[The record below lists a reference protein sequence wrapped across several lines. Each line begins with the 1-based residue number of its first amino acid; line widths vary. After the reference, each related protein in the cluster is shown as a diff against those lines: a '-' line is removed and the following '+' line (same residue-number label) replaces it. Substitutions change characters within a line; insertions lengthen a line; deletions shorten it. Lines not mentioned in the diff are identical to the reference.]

1 MEDGTSR
8 IEDRGWKME
17 GGTSKMDACDPKK
30 TLGRF
35 HILHAQPSIPDAS
48 TSILDSPASMVKI
61 TLAGMRWLIA
71 AEYRDLLLGPEGL
84 RLQEW
89 LQTGQAVA
97 VKHGPHRAV
106 YRVDLP
112 GLSFY
117 LKHNRVT
124 DLRTWV
130 RQLVRPSKAAM
141 EFERAQ
147 AVAGR
152 GIPTVIPLGLG
163 EGSEGWGPSD
173 NFLITRSLEDTEP
186 LSTFIEQTLPT
197 LEASRQERVRRRLA
211 RRLGEFLHEIHKAG
225 IVHNDLHAGNILVR
239 LQADDGPRLFLID
252 LHAVKIG
259 PPLSW
264 PARRANLVVLSHW
277 FMIYAS
283 RTDRLRFFRS
293 YVRIRNSK
301 SEIRNPM
308 IHQPRMEHGSN
319 TDSNPCSVRVPSV
332 AGNFGFVSDF
342 GFRISDLERDLE
354 ARSWKSTLRLWRARE
369 SRYLAKNRAFQP
381 MSSGVTRGHIVRG
394 LDCQALAMLFADPD
408 EPFRRPDVKVL
419 KHSPSSTV
427 IEFDLRLNGQ
437 ACGVVYKRFRVK
449 TWFDPMAAW
458 FRRPAALRSWIF
470 GHGLR
475 ECGLSTP
482 RPLAVLFRRRWGLS
496 LEGYLLTEKIPH
508 VQELHRFVAG
518 LNQGTSRASY
528 DSDRQR
534 TLRFFI
540 DQVAQLVR
548 DLHRRQLSHRDLK
561 AANILVADWQ
571 GSGVRSQGPEVR
583 GQGSAGSSSIL
594 NPPSSILCSPL
605 TTHHSPL
612 VWLIDLV
619 GVKRHRRLSRR
630 RRVRNL
636 ARLHA
641 SFFQSAAITRT
652 DKLRFLRTYL
662 QWGLFGRDG
671 WKRYWRE
678 IEAATKSKIARTR
691 RLRRPLG

>member
-30 TLGRF
+30 TLGWF
-35 HILHAQPSIPDAS
+35 HILHAQPSIP
-48 TSILDSPASMVKI
+48 
-61 TLAGMRWLIA
+61 
-71 AEYRDLLLGPEGL
+71 
-84 RLQEW
+84 
-89 LQTGQAVA
+89 GQAVA

-141 EFERAQ
+141 EFERAR
-147 AVAGR
+147 AVAEL

-173 NFLITRSLEDTEP
+173 NFLVTRSLEDTEP

-211 RRLGEFLHEIHKAG
+211 CRLGEFLHEIHEAG

-239 LQADDGPRLFLID
+239 LQADDCPRLFLID
-252 LHAVKIG
+252 LHAVRTG

-293 YVRIRNSK
+293 YIRIRNSE

-332 AGNFGFVSDF
+332 AGNLGFVSDF

-354 ARSWKSTLRLWRARE
+354 ARSWRSTLRLWRARE
-369 SRYLAKNRAFQP
+369 RRYLAKNRAFQP
-381 MSSGVTRGHIVRG
+381 MTSGVARGHMVRG
-394 LDCQALAMLFADPD
+394 LDRQALAKLFADPD
-408 EPFRRPDVKVL
+408 EPFRRRGVKVL

-437 ACGVVYKRFRVK
+437 VCGVVYKRFRVK

-518 LNQGTSRASY
+518 LNQGTSRARY

-561 AANILVADWQ
+561 AANILVS
-571 GSGVRSQGPEVR
+571 GESSVVSGVGPTPTNSFR
-583 GQGSAGSSSIL
+583 DL
-594 NPPSSILCSPL
+594 N

-612 VWLIDLV
+612 TTHLPALTTHYSPHVWLIDLV

-641 SFFQSAAITRT
+641 SFFESAAITRT